1 MSSVN
6 YVDIG
11 LNSVE
16 EYWNHV
22 VIPNFQA
29 FRASPTPNST
39 YLAALSLWHIQ
50 DWVWHDQNPGLHAH
64 GWAFKKFR
72 KELLK
77 ACPQLGWLQD
87 IANAGKHHGLRYPTV
102 VKSAASDFMP
112 KSNMTVG
119 EMSGFMEMVTLKL
132 DDGSK
137 QDVGATLQKAV
148 DFWRDQL
155 KAKNLPVP

>member
-16 EYWNHV
+16 EYWSHV
-22 VIPNFQA
+22 VIPNLQA
-29 FRASPTPNST
+29 FRASPAPNSA
-39 YLAALSLWHIQ
+39 YLAALSLWHLQ
-50 DWVWHDQNPGLHAH
+50 DWVWHDQNPGLH
-64 GWAFKKFR
+64 GERRAFEKFR
-72 KELLK
+72 KKLLK
-77 ACPQLGWLQD
+77 ACPELGWLGD
-87 IANAGKHHGLRYPTV
+87 IANAGKHRGLRLPAI
-102 VKSAASDFMP
+102 VKGAAPDLMP
-112 KSNMTVG
+112 KSNMTIG
-119 EMSGFMEMVTLKL
+119 GTSGFMEMVTLKL

-155 KAKNLPVP
+155 KAKNLPAP